1 MENTQDQ
8 ISKIIVKLL
17 LKEPFYGHFCISII
31 KKVTEE
37 IPTLAVSLQ
46 KNEMVNLLI
55 NKNFWNNELKNDE
68 YKY

>member
-1 MENTQDQ
+1 MQEQ
-8 ISKIIVKLL
+8 ISKIVIKLL
-17 LKEPFYGHFCISII
+17 LREPFYGHFCTSII
-31 KKVTEE
+31 KKITEE

-55 NKNFWNNELKNDE
+55 NPVFWEKELINDE